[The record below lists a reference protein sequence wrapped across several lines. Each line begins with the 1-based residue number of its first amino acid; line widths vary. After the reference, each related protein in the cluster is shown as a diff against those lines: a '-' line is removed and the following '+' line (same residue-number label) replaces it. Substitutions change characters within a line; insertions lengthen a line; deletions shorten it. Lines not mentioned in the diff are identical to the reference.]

1 MNSVDVGATAA
12 QDRALPDLLSAA
24 TWAEMNICIFC
35 GSSSGLDRDYGVAAA
50 AAARTLAAAG
60 ATIVY
65 GGGRVGLMGVV
76 ADAALA
82 AGGEVIG
89 VMPRSLVER
98 EIAHRGLSR
107 LHVVE
112 TMHERKTRFSDLSDA
127 FIALP
132 GGTGTLEEIFE
143 QWTWGQLGIHA
154 KPCGFLNIKGYFD
167 PLQAMIARMAS
178 EGFLNQAYA
187 DMVGFADRAEAL
199 LAAFRAY
206 VPPPRKWTASTAVE
220 A

>member
-1 MNSVDVGATAA
+1 MK
-12 QDRALPDLLSAA
+12 
-24 TWAEMNICIFC
+24 ICIFC
-35 GSSSGLDRDYGVAAA
+35 GSSVGVDRDYSVAAA
-50 AAARTLAAAG
+50 AAARTLVATG

-76 ADAALA
+76 ADAALES
-82 AGGEVIG
+82 GGRVIG

-98 EIAHRGLSR
+98 EIAHRGLSE

-154 KPCGFLNIKGYFD
+154 KPCGFFNIKGYFD
-167 PLQAMIARMAS
+167 PLQDMVARMVS
-178 EGFLNQAYA
+178 EGFLSPALA
-187 DMVGFADRAEAL
+187 DMVSFADRVETL
-199 LAAFRAY
+199 LAGFRSY
-206 VPPPRKWTASTAVE
+206 VPPPRKWTSNTAVE
-220 A
+220 P